1 MRASPLGEREEEGD
15 DERSVPVAVG
25 DRPGRR
31 RWEDGGDGRRGS
43 LRAPR
48 GARTRRAASRALR
61 RILRALACRR
71 LREGQ
76 VIWRRPGLPPS
87 FIPSLTRPAG
97 AVSAAGSATGGL
109 LGVRGNAFRPEQLPA
124 WLRHHWLFAS
134 RGRTEAA
141 ADWLA
146 APAPAERDWVAGYRQ
161 DSLRED
167 RELPVR
173 VVSGGPG
180 AVGDWDLAVG
190 RALHATPR
198 GQFTA
203 ARLSCVS
210 GYFRTRSALDDPH
223 LSLLTARLT
232 PLHSSKP
239 ISGRILFVAF
249 ISLWPPAQDPCF
261 VLNLC
266 P

>member
-1 MRASPLGEREEEGD
+1 M
-15 DERSVPVAVG
+15 AVG

-48 GARTRRAASRALR
+48 GARTQRAASRALR

-180 AVGDWDLAVG
+180 AGGDWDLAVG
-190 RALHATPR
+190 RALHAPPR

-249 ISLWPPAQDPCF
+249 ISLSPPAQDPCF

-266 P
+266 T